1 MRASGLVWSTWL
13 IMLSVGCQRV
23 SVTTNFDQLVEEFV
37 YQSLAQSPVAATQAG
52 YHVHRGI
59 RLDERLD
66 DYGPEAL
73 ARQRLFYRVV
83 RQKLER
89 LDRSRLDAQQRAD
102 YQIIAD
108 QVALALLD
116 LERIESWKYSPTLYV
131 ELAGAALF
139 EPFVREYAPLPV
151 RFRHIIARLQLLP
164 RLFEQAQQNL
174 QAAPV
179 EWTQVAHEEL
189 DGVRR
194 LIDETLRKEAPAEL
208 RDPYD
213 RAAKLALEAIERFD
227 GFLQGELMGRP
238 RDWRLGRELYRWKF
252 RYGLGIEETP
262 EAVLAAAEQELHRI
276 RRQMFELSRPLHQRW
291 YPGHTH
297 PEELDIV
304 VREVLDRIAQQHA
317 TPETYFDAARRD
329 LKEAIDFVQKAGL
342 LTLWGLENL
351 QVIPTP
357 EFMRGI
363 YAVGG
368 FNPAPPLEPQLGAFY
383 WLTPIPPEWPRER
396 IESKLREYNHY
407 GLKLLTIHEAMP
419 GHYVQ
424 FQYANRV
431 EPSSRRLLR
440 SLFGSG
446 PYIEGWAVYATETML
461 DAGYLDGSPELRLTF
476 MKQQLRMLA
485 NAILDIRLHTMGM
498 TDDQAMELMVQQT
511 FQEQEEARAKL
522 RRAKLSSC
530 QLPTY
535 FVGWREWHRLRA
547 AYQEQRGASF
557 NLREFHERALSAGAV
572 PMPALAEL
580 LGVRQTLVPGR

>member
-227 GFLQGELMGRP
+227 GFLQGKLMGRP

>member
-580 LGVRQTLVPGR
+580 LGVRQTLAPGR

>member
-262 EAVLAAAEQELHRI
+262 EAVLAAAEQELRRI

-547 AYQEQRGASF
+547 AYQEQHGASF

>member
-179 EWTQVAHEEL
+179 EWTQVAQEEL

-227 GFLQGELMGRP
+227 GFLQGKLMGRP